1 MKPETA
7 NYLDKARED
16 LRDAQTIA
24 AVGLAKVAARSAYYA
39 GFHAAEAILS
49 EYTGKIAKT
58 HSGVR
63 TELARLAITTLAIDK
78 TFPAFLAKTYKYKE
92 VSDYSIG
99 PDAVI
104 TVDEAR
110 DAIENAVRFVE
121 LVTALLTDE
130 PSKDKP

>member
-1 MKPETA
+1 VKPETA

-16 LRDAQTIA
+16 LKDGQAILA
-24 AVGLAKVAARSAYYA
+24 IGLAKVAARSAYYA

-58 HSGVR
+58 HSGLR
-63 TELARLAITTLAIDK
+63 TELALLGKTELAIDK
-78 TFPAFLAKTYKYKE
+78 TFPSFLAKAYKYKE

-104 TVDEAR
+104 TMDEAR
-110 DAIENAVRFVE
+110 DAIENAARFVE
-121 LVTALLTDE
+121 LVTNLLAAQ
-130 PSKDKP
+130 